1 MILSVFFALGCGGN
15 SNDDEGNRQEQE
27 LKAKAAEYLKAAE
40 QGDAEAQFSLGVCY
54 FGGLGV
60 EQSYIEA
67 VKWYRKAAEQG
78 DAGAQIS
85 LGWSYENGYGVEKSY
100 TKAVKW
106 YSKAAEQELAKSF
119 TEAVEWL
126 GKASEQGLP
135 EAQRKLRELNYY

>member
-67 VKWYRKAAEQG
+67 VKWYRKAAEQ
-78 DAGAQIS
+78 
-85 LGWSYENGYGVEKSY
+85 
-100 TKAVKW
+100 
-106 YSKAAEQELAKSF
+106 ELAKSF

>member
-40 QGDAEAQFSLGVCY
+40 QGDAEAQF
-54 FGGLGV
+54 
-60 EQSYIEA
+60 
-67 VKWYRKAAEQG
+67 
-78 DAGAQIS
+78 S